1 MAKITSLI
9 PSLLCEKFRMLL
21 PGVIHEISMADESQ
35 ELPEVSITDQNISP
49 DILEKKSGA
58 VYPSLHIYC
67 DRFENQLVEKFRI
80 FSGIVNSVAEIRI
93 SHDYISALTAQ
104 EKILTEAVSA
114 VLNQLR
120 GDLDEGIFFGGVYN
134 ISFSPIKHGGKNYF
148 QVIKISFPL
157 NVSLD

>member
-1 MAKITSLI
+1 MAKVTSLI
-9 PSLLCEKFRMLL
+9 PSLLCEKFRLLL
-21 PGVIHEISMADESQ
+21 PGIIHKLSMTEEFQ
-35 ELPEVSITDQNISP
+35 ELPEIRITDQNISP

-58 VYPSLHIYC
+58 AYPSLHVYC
-67 DRFENQLVEKFRI
+67 DRFENQLVEKFRT

-93 SHDYISALTAQ
+93 SHDYISALTEQ
-104 EKILTEAVSA
+104 ERILTEAVSE

-120 GDLDEGIFFGGVYN
+120 GDLGEGIFFGGVYD

-148 QVIKISFPL
+148 QEIKINFPL